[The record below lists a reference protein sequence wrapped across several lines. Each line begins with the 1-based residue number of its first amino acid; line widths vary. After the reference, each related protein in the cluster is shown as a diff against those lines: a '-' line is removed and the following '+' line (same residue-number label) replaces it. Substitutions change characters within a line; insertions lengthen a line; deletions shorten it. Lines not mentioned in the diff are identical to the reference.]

1 MCSRGLRGMRKII
14 DFPVYSNAGED
25 VVEGVIRGT
34 EGEECENPVD
44 RVSVG
49 EPLPEQA
56 DVLDEVDGTEVAEV
70 DGTVDPGALIVTLA
84 LLCDFDFC
92 SACDLNAKQ
101 EIFQNCKFH

>member
-56 DVLDEVDGTEVAEV
+56 EV

-92 SACDLNAKQ
+92 SACDLNAKR